1 MPAHLTPCPLGV
13 QCRSM
18 APQETLSQV
27 VGTTLLCPGSQDGG
41 PA

>member
-13 QCRSM
+13 LCRVM
-18 APQETLSQV
+18 APQRLSQV
-27 VGTTLLCPGSQDGG
+27 VGTTLLYPGSQDGG